1 MHEFIIIHMKRYL
14 IDQNFRMVYRILG
27 LTVPRKVRE
36 VLSRKGADFSDY
48 FQVMPNQ
55 AVPHKTHQGAIG
67 FFEEIRNHP
76 DTALE
81 V

>member
-36 VLSRKGADFSDY
+36 VLARKGADFSDY

-55 AVPHKTHQGAIG
+55 AVPHKTH
-67 FFEEIRNHP
+67 
-76 DTALE
+76 
-81 V
+81 